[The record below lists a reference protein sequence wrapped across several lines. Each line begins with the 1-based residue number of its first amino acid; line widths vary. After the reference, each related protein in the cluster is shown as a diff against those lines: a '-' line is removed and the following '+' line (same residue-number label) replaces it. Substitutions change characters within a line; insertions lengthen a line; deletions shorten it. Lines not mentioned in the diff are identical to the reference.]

1 MKRFHLFILAAS
13 MAGVSSL
20 AFFVSTIP
28 AQAIQ
33 CSSEWPSNARSHWSY
48 RLIDGRK
55 CWYEGRRM
63 VSRSL
68 LHWSSTQT
76 AQARKAKHDSGPDT
90 SEARRLKVL
99 IDENAKL
106 KKRLAD
112 LDAYRKLNGLP
123 ANYSLLDAQASI
135 QDESFETRWR
145 TRFLEAIGK

>member
-1 MKRFHLFILAAS
+1 
-13 MAGVSSL
+13 
-20 AFFVSTIP
+20 
-28 AQAIQ
+28 
-33 CSSEWPSNARSHWSY
+33 
-48 RLIDGRK
+48 
-55 CWYEGRRM
+55 M